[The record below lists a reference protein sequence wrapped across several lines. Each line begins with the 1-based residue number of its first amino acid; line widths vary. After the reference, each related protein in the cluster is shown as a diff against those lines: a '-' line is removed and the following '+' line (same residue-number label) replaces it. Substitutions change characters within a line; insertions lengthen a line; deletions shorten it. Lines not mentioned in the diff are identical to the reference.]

1 MRYDSTYSALVALNK
16 KMGGVQSP
24 PISEYDAVTNLMS
37 TMSGGEVDVNDPV
50 AAVEQVVVK
59 AENNELPI
67 QSGCKLKTLN
77 VTNNGIYNADE
88 TFDSWKKVVVNVP
101 SLLDIP
107 RVELVSSTYV
117 DNHTSFSFTIRMS
130 EGNPWENLT
139 GWSCPSI
146 EYGNRDKWV
155 DNGDGTYTYN
165 VNIEETGICGE
176 EISYFYISEVN
187 VDRVYFDKIYNEVLI
202 RFNYPVDTR
211 INFS

>member
-37 TMSGGEVDVNDPV
+37 TMSGGEVDVDDPV
-50 AAVEQVVVK
+50 VAVEQVVVK

-67 QSGCKLKTLN
+67 QRVCELKTLD
-77 VTNNGIYNADE
+77 VTNNGVDNADE
-88 TFDSWKKVVVNVP
+88 TFNGWNKVVVNVP
-101 SLLDIP
+101 SPFDMLS
-107 RVELVSSTYV
+107 VGLVSSTYV
-117 DNHTSFSFTIRMS
+117 DNRTNFSFTIRMS

-139 GWSCPSI
+139 GWGCPSI

-176 EISYFYISEVN
+176 ETSYFYISEVN
-187 VDRVYFDKIYNEVLI
+187 VDRVYFDKNYIEVLI
-202 RFNYPVDTR
+202 RFTYPVDTR

>member
-16 KMGGVQSP
+16 KMGDEQSS

-77 VTNNGIYNADE
+77 VTNNGVYNADE
-88 TFDSWKKVVVNVP
+88 TFDGWKKVVVNVP
-101 SLLDIP
+101 NPFDKPS
-107 RVELVSSTYV
+107 VELVSSTYV
-117 DNHTSFSFTIRMS
+117 DNHTNFSFTIRMS
-130 EGNPWENLT
+130 EGDPWDMN
-139 GWSCPSI
+139 GWGCPGLGINDESRWI
-146 EYGNRDKWV
+146 I
-155 DNGDGTYTYN
+155 NGDGTYTYN

-187 VDRVYFDKIYNEVLI
+187 IDRIYNNVLI
-202 RFNYPVDTR
+202 RFTYSVDTR
-211 INFS
+211 IEFN

>member
-16 KMGGVQSP
+16 KMGGEQSS

-77 VTNNGIYNADE
+77 VTNNGVYNADE
-88 TFDSWKKVVVNVP
+88 TFDGWKKVVVNVP
-101 SLLDIP
+101 NPLDIP
-107 RVELVSSTYV
+107 SVELVSSTYV
-117 DNHTSFSFTIRMS
+117 DNHTNFSFTIRMS
-130 EGNPWENLT
+130 EGYPWYMNAWGCPWIDLGDENI
-139 GWSCPSI
+139 WI
-146 EYGNRDKWV
+146 N
-155 DNGDGTYTYN
+155 NGDGTYTYN
-165 VNIEETGICGE
+165 VNIEKTGICGE
-176 EISYFYISEVN
+176 ETSYFYISEVN
-187 VDRVYFDKIYNEVLI
+187 VDRTYNDVLI
-202 RFNYPVDTR
+202 SFTYPVETQ

>member
-16 KMGGVQSP
+16 KMGGVQSS

-37 TMSGGEVDVNDPV
+37 TMSGGEVDINDPV

-77 VTNNGIYNADE
+77 VTNNGVYNADE
-88 TFDSWKKVVVNVP
+88 TFNGWKKVVVNVP
-101 SLLDIP
+101 SPFDMP
-107 RVELVSSTYV
+107 SVELVSSTYV
-117 DNHTSFSFTIRMS
+117 DKHTNFSFTIRMS
-130 EGNPWENLT
+130 EGNPWDMSAW
-139 GWSCPSI
+139 GCPSI
-146 EYGNRDKWV
+146 EYYNIDKWI

-165 VNIEETGICGE
+165 VNIEETGICE
-176 EISYFYISEVN
+176 EETSYLHINEVN
-187 VDRVYFDKIYNEVLI
+187 INRTYNDISVQ
-202 RFNYPVDTR
+202 FVYPVNTR

>member
-16 KMGGVQSP
+16 MMGGVQSP

-88 TFDSWKKVVVNVP
+88 TFDGWKKVVVNIP
-101 SLLDIP
+101 NPLDKLS
-107 RVELVSSTYV
+107 VELVSSTYV
-117 DNHTSFSFTIRMS
+117 DKHTNFSFTIRMS
-130 EGNPWENLT
+130 EGNPWENLSV
-139 GWSCPSI
+139 GSCPAI
-146 EYGNRDKWV
+146 EYSNRDKWV
-155 DNGDGTYTYN
+155 DNGDGTYTYT
-165 VNIEETGICGE
+165 VNIEETGECGE
-176 EISYFYISEVN
+176 ETSYLYISV
-187 VDRVYFDKIYNEVLI
+187 VYINRIYNGVWFLFE
-202 RFNYPVDTR
+202 YPIDTQ
-211 INFS
+211 INFN

>member
-16 KMGGVQSP
+16 KMGGEQSS

-77 VTNNGIYNADE
+77 VANNGVYNADE
-88 TFDSWKKVVVNVP
+88 TFNGWKKVVVNVP
-101 SLLDIP
+101 SPLNKIS
-107 RVELVSSTYV
+107 VELVSSTYV
-117 DNHTSFSFTIRMS
+117 DKHTNFSFTIRMS
-130 EGNPWENLT
+130 DGYPWYMNTE
-139 GWSCPSI
+139 SCPWI
-146 EYGNRDKWV
+146 DTYDENYWV

-165 VNIEETGICGE
+165 VNIEETGECGE
-176 EISYFYISEVN
+176 EISYFYIDN
-187 VDRVYFDKIYNEVLI
+187 VYIERTYNDVLI
-202 RFNYPVDTR
+202 SFTYPIETQ

>member
-77 VTNNGIYNADE
+77 VTNNGVYNADE
-88 TFDSWKKVVVNVP
+88 TFNGWKKVVVNVP
-101 SLLDIP
+101 SPFDIP
-107 RVELVSSTYV
+107 SVEFVSSTYV
-117 DNHTSFSFTIRMS
+117 DKHTSFSFTIRMS
-130 EGNPWENLT
+130 EGNPWENLSV
-139 GWSCPSI
+139 GSCPWFDA
-146 EYGNRDKWV
+146 GDKNKWV
-155 DNGDGTYTYN
+155 NNGDGTYTFN
-165 VNIEETGICGE
+165 VNIEETGECGDE
-176 EISYFYISEVN
+176 TSYLYIDEV
-187 VDRVYFDKIYNEVLI
+187 VIDRIYNGVFIQFE
-202 RFNYPVDTR
+202 YPVGIR
-211 INFS
+211 INFN

>member
-50 AAVEQVVVK
+50 TAVEQVVVK

-67 QSGCKLKTLN
+67 QNRCKLKTLN
-77 VTNNGIYNADE
+77 VTNNGVYNADE
-88 TFDSWKKVVVNVP
+88 TFNGWKKVVVNVP
-101 SLLDIP
+101 SPLNKPNI
-107 RVELVSSTYV
+107 ELVSSTYV

-130 EGNPWENLT
+130 EGYPWNMDAE
-139 GWSCPSI
+139 GCPAI
-146 EYGNRDKWV
+146 ECNNRDKWV

-165 VNIEETGICGE
+165 VNINETGECGE
-176 EISYFYISEVN
+176 KTSYFYIYN
-187 VDRVYFDKIYNEVLI
+187 IYIDRLYNDVSI
-202 RFNYPVDTR
+202 QFYYPIDTQ
-211 INFS
+211 INFN

>member
-67 QSGCKLKTLN
+67 QSRCKLKTLD
-77 VTNNGIYNADE
+77 VTNNGVYNADE
-88 TFDSWKKVVVNVP
+88 TFNGWKKLVVNVP
-101 SLLDIP
+101 SPLNKIS
-107 RVELVSSTYV
+107 VELVSSTYV
-117 DNHTSFSFTIRMS
+117 DKHTNFSFTIRMS
-130 EGNPWENLT
+130 DEYPWHMET
-139 GWSCPSI
+139 ESCPWI
-146 EYGNRDKWV
+146 DTYDENKWV
-155 DNGDGTYTYN
+155 DNGDGTYTFN
-165 VNIEETGICGE
+165 VNIEETGECE
-176 EISYFYISEVN
+176 EETSYLYIYQVYSE
-187 VDRVYFDKIYNEVLI
+187 RTYNDVLI
-202 RFNYPVDTR
+202 SFTYPVETQ

>member
-77 VTNNGIYNADE
+77 VTDNGVYNADE
-88 TFDSWKKVVVNVP
+88 TFNGWKKVVVNVP
-101 SLLDIP
+101 NPFDKPS
-107 RVELVSSTYV
+107 VELVSSTYV
-117 DNHTSFSFTIRMS
+117 DNHTNFSFTIRMS
-130 EGNPWENLT
+130 DGYPWYMNTE
-139 GWSCPSI
+139 SCPWI
-146 EYGNRDKWV
+146 DTYDENKWV
-155 DNGDGTYTYN
+155 DNGDGTYTFN
-165 VNIEETGICGE
+165 VNIEETGECE
-176 EISYFYISEVN
+176 EETSYLYIYDVYIDRTYNDVSISFT
-187 VDRVYFDKIYNEVLI
+187 
-202 RFNYPVDTR
+202 YPINTR

>member
-16 KMGGVQSP
+16 MMGGEQSP

-77 VTNNGIYNADE
+77 VTDNGVYNADE
-88 TFDSWKKVVVNVP
+88 TFNGWKKVVVNVP
-101 SLLDIP
+101 NPLDIP

-117 DNHTSFSFTIRMS
+117 DKHTNFSFTIRLS
-130 EGNPWENLT
+130 EGYPWDIPSAR
-139 GWSCPSI
+139 SCPRI
-146 EYGNRDKWV
+146 EYYNRDKWIN
-155 DNGDGTYTYN
+155 NGDGTYTYN
-165 VNIEETGICGE
+165 VNIEETGVCGE
-176 EISYFYISEVN
+176 ETSYFYINEVN
-187 VDRVYFDKIYNEVLI
+187 IDRTYNGVSVQFVYPIN
-202 RFNYPVDTR
+202 TR
-211 INFS
+211 INFN

>member
-1 MRYDSTYSALVALNK
+1 MRYDSTYSALVTLNK

-88 TFDSWKKVVVNVP
+88 TFDGWKKVVVNIPNPFDKP
-101 SLLDIP
+101 S
-107 RVELVSSTYV
+107 VELVSSTYV
-117 DNHTSFSFTIRMS
+117 DNRTSFSFTIRMS
-130 EGNPWENLT
+130 EGYPWYMSAW
-139 GWSCPSI
+139 GCPWIDTSDERSWI
-146 EYGNRDKWV
+146 N
-155 DNGDGTYTYN
+155 NGDGTYTYN

-176 EISYFYISEVN
+176 ETSYLYISEVN
-187 VDRVYFDKIYNEVLI
+187 IDRIYNNVLI
-202 RFNYPVDTR
+202 RFTYPVDTR

>member
-1 MRYDSTYSALVALNK
+1 MRYDSTYSALVALNE

-77 VTNNGIYNADE
+77 VINNGVYNADE
-88 TFDSWKKVVVNVP
+88 TFNGWKKVVVNVP
-101 SLLDIP
+101 SPLNKLS
-107 RVELVSSTYV
+107 VELVSSTYV
-117 DNHTSFSFTIRMS
+117 DNHTNFSFTIRMS
-130 EGNPWENLT
+130 DGCPWYMNTE
-139 GWSCPSI
+139 SCPWI
-146 EYGNRDKWV
+146 DTYDENNWV

-165 VNIEETGICGE
+165 VNIEETGEYE
-176 EISYFYISEVN
+176 EETSYLYIY
-187 VDRVYFDKIYNEVLI
+187 DVYIERTYNDVLI
-202 RFNYPVDTR
+202 GFAYPVETQ

>member
-67 QSGCKLKTLN
+67 QSGCKLKILD
-77 VTNNGIYNADE
+77 VTNNGVYNADE
-88 TFDSWKKVVVNVP
+88 TFNGWKKVVVNVP
-101 SLLDIP
+101 NPFDKP

-130 EGNPWENLT
+130 EGYPWYVN
-139 GWSCPSI
+139 GWGCPWIDLSDEHRWI
-146 EYGNRDKWV
+146 N
-155 DNGDGTYTYN
+155 NGDGTYTYN

-176 EISYFYISEVN
+176 ETSYLYISEVN
-187 VDRVYFDKIYNEVLI
+187 IDRIYNNVSVQ
-202 RFNYPVDTR
+202 FVYPVDTR
-211 INFS
+211 IEFN

>member
-67 QSGCKLKTLN
+67 QSGCKLKTLD
-77 VTNNGIYNADE
+77 VTDNGVYNADE
-88 TFDSWKKVVVNVP
+88 TFDGWKKVVVNALNP
-101 SLLDIP
+101 FDKP
-107 RVELVSSTYV
+107 TVELVSSTYV

-130 EGNPWENLT
+130 EGYPWNIS
-139 GWSCPSI
+139 GWGCP
-146 EYGNRDKWV
+146 YFQVNDKVRWI
-155 DNGDGTYTYN
+155 DNGDSTYTYN
-165 VNIEETGICGE
+165 VNIEETGVCGDE
-176 EISYFYISEVN
+176 TSHFYINAVTIYRTYN
-187 VDRVYFDKIYNEVLI
+187 DVRV
-202 RFNYPVDTR
+202 RFVYPIETQ
-211 INFS
+211 INFN

>member
-16 KMGGVQSP
+16 KMGGEQSS

-77 VTNNGIYNADE
+77 VTNGGVYNADE
-88 TFDSWKKVVVNVP
+88 TFNGWKKVVVNAPNPFNKP
-101 SLLDIP
+101 S
-107 RVELVSSTYV
+107 VELVSSTYV
-117 DNHTSFSFTIRMS
+117 DNHTSFSFTIRMT
-130 EGNPWENLT
+130 EGYPWDI
-139 GWSCPSI
+139 GGFGCPWI
-146 EYGNRDKWV
+146 EPKDRVKWI

-165 VNIEETGICGE
+165 VNIEETGVCGD
-176 EISYFYISEVN
+176 EISYFYIGEVI
-187 VDRVYFDKIYNEVLI
+187 IYRTYNDVLV
-202 RFNYPVDTR
+202 RFSYPVDTQ
-211 INFS
+211 INFN

>member
-1 MRYDSTYSALVALNK
+1 MKYDSTYSALVALNK
-16 KMGGVQSP
+16 KIGGVQSP

-77 VTNNGIYNADE
+77 VTNNGVYNADE
-88 TFDSWKKVVVNVP
+88 TFDGWKKVVVNAHSPFDMP
-101 SLLDIP
+101 S
-107 RVELVSSTYV
+107 VELVSSTYV

-130 EGNPWENLT
+130 EGYPWDMSARGCPRLSTSDEN
-139 GWSCPSI
+139 
-146 EYGNRDKWV
+146 KWIN
-155 DNGDGTYTYN
+155 NGDGTYTYN
-165 VNIEETGICGE
+165 VNIEETGECGGE
-176 EISYFYISEVN
+176 TSYIYLHLV
-187 VDRVYFDKIYNEVLI
+187 RVYRTYNNVSIKFE
-202 RFNYPVDTR
+202 YPVDTQ